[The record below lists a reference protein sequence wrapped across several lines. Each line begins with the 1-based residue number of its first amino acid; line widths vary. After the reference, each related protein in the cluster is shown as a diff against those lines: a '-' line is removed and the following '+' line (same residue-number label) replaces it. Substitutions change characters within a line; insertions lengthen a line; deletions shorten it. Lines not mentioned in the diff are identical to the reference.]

1 MPFFKFT
8 TKKTEKKKQE
18 QAREFHQIETSSYW
32 LPKDE
37 DEQLRQTGQHF
48 VIKEVFGGNVLS
60 SITEALDFDR
70 GISILDIGCGSGTW
84 IMDMISEYPN
94 CQYDG
99 CDIVDVINKS
109 IMLKQFTFKFG
120 NILET
125 LPYKDNTFDF
135 VPEEGGNEFHEMMV
149 AVHNVF
155 QARNQNYRAGK
166 ELERWVIENGKA
178 KVIQTEFRRCDTT
191 TGTNV
196 AKKVAWCM
204 LELFNS
210 TMTVAGPALGL
221 YTKKEQDEYLEKVK
235 NCMKTTCGFSR
246 NYAVAAQKL

>member
-1 MPFFKFT
+1 
-8 TKKTEKKKQE
+8 
-18 QAREFHQIETSSYW
+18 
-32 LPKDE
+32 
-37 DEQLRQTGQHF
+37 
-48 VIKEVFGGNVLS
+48 
-60 SITEALDFDR
+60 
-70 GISILDIGCGSGTW
+70 
-84 IMDMISEYPN
+84 MISEYPN

-135 VPEEGGNEFHEMMV
+135 VQMRLFIAALKIDQWPEAIEEALRVPEEGGNEFHEMMV